1 MAHRQRRFPMFL
13 RRPFKEPT
21 QNTSVPHPD
30 LFKTLGTASNNT
42 QRGNA
47 ELPTVGECAVH
58 LELLEVFHNL
68 RIQIIQ
74 SKELDRVFNLDSSR
88 LWISKHRSETQR
100 TEKWHRFVSL
110 AVERFQVWIRAAEKQ
125 LERDRNNE
133 TLILPPVDILMV
145 WHAFLLNSSDY
156 KESCT
161 SHQLNR
167 IQELPFPWVVIHDCI
182 NPTNWS
188 YTLPS
193 QNKQWLE
200 STANITTDPLVS
212 LTDANR
218 RTQSTPDQSNQ
229 EKHPS
234 IPPENEALLHNVLRQ
249 MNFIDQMHDCLWISY
264 PDAEEILETA
274 RKRYNNFVELFRL
287 HPGVM
292 FVPTLDIDL
301 VWHTH
306 LCSAARYRGFM
317 MERVG
322 RFINHDDKLGKGA
335 LDDGFERTKELYEEL
350 ESRGGANM

>member
-1 MAHRQRRFPMFL
+1 MLL
-13 RRPFKEPT
+13 RRPFKGTT
-21 QNTSVPHPD
+21 QNTSIPHQD
-30 LFKTLGTASNNT
+30 LFKTLGTASNDT
-42 QRGNA
+42 QRGISD
-47 ELPTVGECAVH
+47 LPAIGECAVH
-58 LELLEVFHNL
+58 LELLEVFRNL

-74 SKELDRVFNLDSSR
+74 SKELDRVFRLDSSR
-88 LWISKHRSETQR
+88 SWISKHRRETQR

-110 AVERFQVWIRAAEKQ
+110 AVERFQIWNRAAEKQ
-125 LERDRNNE
+125 LERDGNNE

-145 WHAFLLNSSDY
+145 WHAFLLNPSDY
-156 KESCT
+156 KEFCT
-161 SHQLNR
+161 SRQLDR
-167 IQELPFPWVVIHDCI
+167 IQRVSFPWVVIHDCI

-193 QNKQWLE
+193 PNTQWLG
-200 STANITTDPLVS
+200 STASITTNPLVT
-212 LTDANR
+212 LTDTISG
-218 RTQSTPDQSNQ
+218 TQSTPDQQNQ
-229 EKHPS
+229 ERRPS
-234 IPPENEALLHNVLRQ
+234 ISPENEALLHNVLRQ

-264 PDAEEILETA
+264 PDAEDILETA

-292 FVPTLDIDL
+292 LVPTLDIDL

-350 ESRGGANM
+350 ESRGGA